1 MLRKRR
7 AVRRVPHVRACQI
20 GTRVV
25 TVSTQRHGVARSL
38 ASFVLVCVVAT
49 ALAAAARA
57 ADPEPRS
64 LAARVGKSSGETR
77 LMRPSS
83 LLTPLRAGEPI
94 RSGDRVYTGEDGNIE
109 LLFTDGAVVLV
120 RPRSEF
126 AVEGYRYDAQG
137 ERSLFALARGAVRT
151 VTGAIGKR
159 NHDDFRL
166 RTPTATIGI
175 RGTEFETSENA
186 CDTRACAPGERPGLV
201 VTVYKGRVAVS
212 NASGTTEVPEGATL
226 YVRNAQEPAVFG
238 TGEPQR
244 PAQPAPQQRPNAGAP
259 PRPPNGNG
267 SAPRGPAP
275 APGRAIPS
283 LDPGYDGPPVGQ

>member
-1 MLRKRR
+1 M
-7 AVRRVPHVRACQI
+7 
-20 GTRVV
+20 
-25 TVSTQRHGVARSL
+25 
-38 ASFVLVCVVAT
+38 LVCIVAT
-49 ALAAAARA
+49 AMAAAARA
-57 ADPEPRS
+57 ADPQARAF
-64 LAARVGKSSGETR
+64 AARVGKSSGETR

-83 LLTPLRAGEPI
+83 LLTPLRVGEPI
-94 RSGDRVYTGEDGNIE
+94 RAGDRVYTGEDGNIE

-151 VTGAIGKR
+151 ATGAIGKR
-159 NHDDFRL
+159 NHEDFRL

-186 CDTRACAPGERPGLV
+186 CDTRACQPGERPGLV

-244 PAQPAPQQRPNAGAP
+244 PAQPAPQNRSNGAAT
-259 PRPPNGNG
+259 PRPPNGSPPG
-267 SAPRGPAP
+267 VPAP
-275 APGRAIPS
+275 APVRPVAPLGPA
-283 LDPGYDGPPVGQ
+283 YDGPPVGQ